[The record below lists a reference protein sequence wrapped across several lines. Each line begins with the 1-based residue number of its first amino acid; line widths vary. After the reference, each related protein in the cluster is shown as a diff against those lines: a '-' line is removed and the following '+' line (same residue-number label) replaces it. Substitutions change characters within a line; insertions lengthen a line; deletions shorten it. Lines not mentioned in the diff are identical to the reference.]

1 MTQSLMV
8 VATEAGTGKSVVSL
22 GLLDLFER
30 QGVRAGFFK
39 PVGLC
44 NGSDG
49 IDPDVLFIHGALG
62 IPRPPQESVAATSRE
77 VAAAIEAGRYD
88 EMLDRILEA
97 HSQIA
102 REKDVVLC
110 EGVDSMS
117 AFPALDS
124 DINIDIA
131 KNIDAPLLLV
141 TTGHGRSVE
150 DVVSN
155 VTLARGQ
162 LEERGA
168 RVLGTIVNRVDEKR
182 RDEFTDALRWQLRER
197 NLPLYGVLPML
208 PVLARPRVRDVVRT
222 LGAKVLAG
230 EANLETQIRNV
241 LVAAMGLNNA
251 LHYFEDGSLI
261 IAPGDREEILLAA
274 AAAYASGD
282 IPRPSGIVLSGGF
295 EPRRKV
301 MQLARS
307 LSGGRLPILQ
317 ASQRTFETAIAIN
330 EIKPALTENQ
340 EGKVLAIRSAM
351 EEYVEFE
358 QLLEKRVAP
367 ERKVLTPKRFLREL
381 RDKARANR
389 RRIVLPESNVDRIL
403 RAVRELRRW
412 DAANIVLLGDETE
425 VRQYAQQLDVQ
436 LDDGVSIVD
445 PRSDSHFDEYV
456 GTLVELRKHK
466 GVHEEM
472 ARDLMRDR
480 TYFGTMMVYQGRAH
494 GMVSG
499 ATTTTQATLRPAF
512 EFVRTKPGFKS
523 VSSVFFMCLPDR
535 VLVYGDCA
543 VIPNP
548 TVEQLAE
555 IALASAETA
564 QAFGIEPRVAMLS
577 YSTGESGKGEDVE
590 LVREA
595 TKLVQERN
603 PQLCVEGPIQYDAA
617 VDPQVARTK
626 LPDSRVAGRATVFIF
641 PDLNTGN
648 NTYKAVQRSSGAIA
662 IGPVLQG
669 LRKPVND
676 LSRGA
681 TVNDIVN
688 TVIVTAIQAQ
698 SAGE

>member
-1 MTQSLMV
+1 
-8 VATEAGTGKSVVSL
+8 
-22 GLLDLFER
+22 
-30 QGVRAGFFK
+30 
-39 PVGLC
+39 
-44 NGSDG
+44 
-49 IDPDVLFIHGALG
+49 
-62 IPRPPQESVAATSRE
+62 
-77 VAAAIEAGRYD
+77 
-88 EMLDRILEA
+88 
-97 HSQIA
+97 
-102 REKDVVLC
+102 
-110 EGVDSMS
+110 
-117 AFPALDS
+117 
-124 DINIDIA
+124 
-131 KNIDAPLLLV
+131 
-141 TTGHGRSVE
+141 
-150 DVVSN
+150 
-155 VTLARGQ
+155 
-162 LEERGA
+162 
-168 RVLGTIVNRVDEKR
+168 
-182 RDEFTDALRWQLRER
+182 
-197 NLPLYGVLPML
+197 
-208 PVLARPRVRDVVRT
+208 
-222 LGAKVLAG
+222 
-230 EANLETQIRNV
+230 
-241 LVAAMGLNNA
+241 
-251 LHYFEDGSLI
+251 
-261 IAPGDREEILLAA
+261 
-274 AAAYASGD
+274 
-282 IPRPSGIVLSGGF
+282 
-295 EPRRKV
+295 
-301 MQLARS
+301 
-307 LSGGRLPILQ
+307 
-317 ASQRTFETAIAIN
+317 
-330 EIKPALTENQ
+330 
-340 EGKVLAIRSAM
+340 
-351 EEYVEFE
+351 
-358 QLLEKRVAP
+358 
-367 ERKVLTPKRFLREL
+367 
-381 RDKARANR
+381 
-389 RRIVLPESNVDRIL
+389 
-403 RAVRELRRW
+403 
-412 DAANIVLLGDETE
+412 
-425 VRQYAQQLDVQ
+425 
-436 LDDGVSIVD
+436 VSIVD